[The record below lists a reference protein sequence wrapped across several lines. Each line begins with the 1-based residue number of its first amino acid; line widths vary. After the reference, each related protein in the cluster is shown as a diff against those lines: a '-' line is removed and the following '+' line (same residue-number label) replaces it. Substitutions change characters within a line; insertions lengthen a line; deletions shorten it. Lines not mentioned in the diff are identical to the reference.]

1 VEKRHIDP
9 EEVYVKQEKIGIE
22 LSHSTDLQ
30 VKEVLAAFTK
40 GRFFRGLM

>member
-9 EEVYVKQEKIGIE
+9 EDVYVKQEKIGIK
-22 LSHSTDLQ
+22 LSSSIDLQ

-40 GRFFRGLM
+40 GRLFRGLM